1 MNLIRTFVFNPI
13 QTNTYVVQQA
23 ETDPKGVIID
33 PACATEAE
41 FAQLS
46 HYIEE
51 RGITIERVVLT
62 HPHFDHLMGA
72 AAVCR
77 HYGLPL
83 CLHEKAQP
91 LLAACTNPAFTY
103 GMPVPALPEKLEIL
117 KTGARVPFGDT
128 ALEVRYTPGHCEGS
142 VVYVWDEQQTVF
154 TGDVLFRDSIG
165 RTDLPTGDWDV
176 LRKSILEQ
184 VFTLDDA
191 YTVRPG
197 HGGRTSVGYERTHNP
212 FLGLEAGL

>member
-13 QTNTYVVQQA
+13 QTNTYVLQHA
-23 ETDPKGVIID
+23 ETQGRGVVVD
-33 PACATEAE
+33 PACAKAAE
-41 FAQLS
+41 FEQLKA
-46 HYIEE
+46 YIAEK
-51 RGITIERVVLT
+51 GITVERVVLT
-62 HPHFDHLMGA
+62 HPHFDHLIGA
-72 AAVCR
+72 AAVCG

-83 CLHEKAQP
+83 YVHEKALP
-91 LLAACTNPAFTY
+91 LLAACMDPDATY
-103 GMPVPALPEKLEIL
+103 GMPVPALPDALEIL
-117 KTGARVPFGDT
+117 KAGDRVPFGDT

-142 VVYVWDEQQTVF
+142 VVYVWADQQTVF

-176 LRKSILEQ
+176 LRKSIFEQ

-197 HGGRTSVGYERTHNP
+197 HGGRTTVGYERSHNP
-212 FLGLEAGL
+212 FLG

>member
-13 QTNTYVVQQA
+13 QTNTYVVQASETQA
-23 ETDPKGVIID
+23 DGLIVD

-41 FAQLS
+41 CAQLETYVAEKGLS
-46 HYIEE
+46 IKA
-51 RGITIERVVLT
+51 VVLT

-77 HYGLPL
+77 RYGLPL
-83 CLHEKAQP
+83 CVHEKAEP
-91 LLAACTNPAFTY
+91 LLAHCTDPAYTY
-103 GMPVPALPEKLEIL
+103 GMPVPALPENIKVL
-117 KTGARVPFGDT
+117 KTGDRVPFGDT

-142 VVYVWDEQQTVF
+142 VVYVWPDQQTVF

-176 LRKSILEQ
+176 LRRSIFEQ
-184 VFTLDDA
+184 VFTLDDG

-197 HGGRTSVGYERTHNP
+197 HGGRTTVGYERTHNP
-212 FLGLEAGL
+212 FLGV